1 MQLQS
6 LQIALF
12 FKELI
17 NERPDLQFKVF
28 IEKFSDVFDNM
39 PTQFPIPPGTP
50 TEIPFMILNSKN
62 NLNSCSIS
70 RSRIDFITTDKNYM
84 DNEELI
90 ISYLEEISKVQDIFQ
105 FGFVSTYFEEKNDAS
120 SIIRNKFLIIKEE
133 IKDVSIRFNKQLKIN
148 KEVYNCHF
156 SISDISQQNIYTQT
170 VEKGLLMQKDI
181 NNVLLNTKNEVLTS
195 SKLKSLFKGSIQTL
209 YTSDIDAK

>member
-50 TEIPFMILNSKN
+50 TEIQFMILNSKN
-62 NLNSCSIS
+62 NYGN
-70 RSRIDFITTDKNYM
+70 
-84 DNEELI
+84 
-90 ISYLEEISKVQDIFQ
+90 
-105 FGFVSTYFEEKNDAS
+105 
-120 SIIRNKFLIIKEE
+120 
-133 IKDVSIRFNKQLKIN
+133 
-148 KEVYNCHF
+148 
-156 SISDISQQNIYTQT
+156 
-170 VEKGLLMQKDI
+170 
-181 NNVLLNTKNEVLTS
+181 
-195 SKLKSLFKGSIQTL
+195 
-209 YTSDIDAK
+209 YTS

>member
-62 NLNSCSIS
+62 NLNSCNIS
-70 RSRIDFITTDKNYM
+70 RSRIDFITTDKNYIK
-84 DNEELI
+84 NEELI

-105 FGFVSTYFEEKNDAS
+105 FGFVSTYFEERNDAS
-120 SIIRNKFLIIKEE
+120 ALIRNKFLSTKEE
-133 IKDVSIRFNKQLKIN
+133 LIRQADQALYLAKNNGRNQ
-148 KEVYNCHF
+148 VCHF
-156 SISDISQQNIYTQT
+156 FE
-170 VEKGLLMQKDI
+170 VE
-181 NNVLLNTKNEVLTS
+181 LTHS
-195 SKLKSLFKGSIQTL
+195 FGYKQRG
-209 YTSDIDAK
+209 

>member
-28 IEKFSDVFDNM
+28 IEKFSHIFDNM
-39 PTQFPIPPGTP
+39 PTQFPIPQGAP

-62 NLNSCSIS
+62 NLNSCNIS
-70 RSRIDFITTDKNYM
+70 RSRIDFITTDKNYIK
-84 DNEELI
+84 NEELI

-105 FGFVSTYFEEKNDAS
+105 FGFVSTYFEERNDAS
-120 SIIRNKFLIIKEE
+120 ALIRNKFLSTKEE
-133 IKDVSIRFNKQLKIN
+133 IKDVAIRYNKQLKIN
-148 KEVYNCHF
+148 KEIYNCHF
-156 SISDISQQNIYTQT
+156 SISDINQQNIFTQT
-170 VEKGLLMQKDI
+170 FEKGLLMQKDI
-181 NNVLLNTKNEVLTS
+181 NNVLLNTKNEVLSTA
-195 SKLKSLFKGSIQTL
+195 KLKSLFKGSLQTL
-209 YTSDIDAK
+209 YTSDVDAK